1 MIKKTL
7 FVVVVAVAVT
17 AVSVLAVD
25 HYQKYQNKH
34 TPVATVTVAQRDADV
49 AAVKQA
55 AGGEFASLQASY
67 TSLQAECEK
76 GVAAY
81 NALPV
86 ASKAKASL
94 PQCAATASR

>member
-7 FVVVVAVAVT
+7 FIVVVAIAVA
-17 AVSVLAVD
+17 AVGVLSVD

-34 TPVATVTVAQRDADV
+34 TPVATVTVAQRNADV

-55 AGGEFASLQASY
+55 AGGEYASLQASY

-76 GVAAY
+76 GLAAY

-86 ASKAKASL
+86 ASKAKAPQ
-94 PQCAATASR
+94 PQCAPAVTR

>member
-7 FVVVVAVAVT
+7 FIVVVAIAVA

-25 HYQKYQNKH
+25 HYQNYQNKH
-34 TPVATVTVAQRDADV
+34 TPVATVTVAQRNADV
-49 AAVKQA
+49 EAVKKSA
-55 AGGEFASLQASY
+55 AGEYASLQASY
-67 TSLQAECEK
+67 NTLQAECEK

-86 ASKAKASL
+86 ANKAKASL
-94 PQCAATASR
+94 PQCGTASIR